1 MIQFWMLSQHQ
12 KVKHRI
18 LIPIY
23 DFVVVWAFFVIANKL
38 IVFGTVLLIAV
49 KSDLV
54 ITFFDVATDCTTL
67 SRRVQLVSQNKFLAV
82 PVALI
87 GQDPLKLAEH

>member
-1 MIQFWMLSQHQ
+1 MIQFWILSQHQ

-54 ITFFDVATDCTTL
+54 ITIFDVAADCTAL
-67 SRRVQLVSQNKFLAV
+67 GRRVPLVCQNEFLVV
-82 PVALI
+82 PIALI
-87 GQDPLKLAEH
+87 G